1 MNSHSQRNT
10 PSKLIPAACVIIVT
24 DHGAGPLALLVHRSP
39 ELSLQGGLW
48 AFPGGHVDAVDRVPN
63 DNLATARRCAV
74 REIREETGLTV
85 RAEDLIHMARWISP
99 GYLPR
104 RFDTWFFLT
113 VGTYG
118 NVQVDGREI
127 IDHAWYPPKKA
138 LLDHNQHQLRLT
150 PPAFVFL
157 SRMIGMD
164 SLDALRQDAQH
175 NGVPYFRGRPIDLPY
190 GRCVLYEGDVAYDRA
205 DLGRPG
211 PRNRLWMQK
220 SGWRYE
226 NKE

>member
-1 MNSHSQRNT
+1 MNSHSQRKT

-48 AFPGGHVDAVDRVPN
+48 AFPGGHVDTEDRFST
-63 DNLATARRCAV
+63 DKLATARRCAV
-74 REIREETGLTV
+74 REIFEETGLTV

-99 GYLPR
+99 AYLPR

-113 VGTYG
+113 VGTYN

-150 PPAFVFL
+150 PPAFVLL
-157 SRMIGMD
+157 SRMTGMN
-164 SLDALRQDAQH
+164 SLETIRQRAQN
-175 NGVPYFRGRPIDLPY
+175 NGVSFFSGRPIELPD
-190 GRCVLYEGDVAYDRA
+190 GRCVLYEGDVAYDHA
-205 DLGRPG
+205 DLGRTG
-211 PRNRLWMQK
+211 SRNRLWMRK

-226 NKE
+226 LED